1 MAVVIPDAVLAS
13 AGLTVEE
20 ARRELAVALYARE
33 RLTEGQAAEV
43 AGMNRRE
50 FNALLAERDIPMHY
64 GVEELR
70 EDAERALGRRGGAG
84 ATT

>member
-13 AGLTVEE
+13 AGLTADE

-43 AGMNRRE
+43 AGMDRRA
-50 FNALLAERDIPMHY
+50 FNTLLAERGIPIHY

-70 EDAERALGRRGGAG
+70 EDAERALGRRGRAG
-84 ATT
+84 AAT